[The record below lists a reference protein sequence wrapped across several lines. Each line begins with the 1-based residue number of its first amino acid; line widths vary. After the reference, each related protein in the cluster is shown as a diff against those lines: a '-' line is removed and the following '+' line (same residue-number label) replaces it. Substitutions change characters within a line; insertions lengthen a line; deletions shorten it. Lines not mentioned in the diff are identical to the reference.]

1 MVGSMDG
8 ESMRHL
14 ALRKGGFLRQLGLGA
29 ALIILPATLHAQGVS
44 RPVVQPLPP
53 VASSDLSTALKALA
67 RNSQDVDALVA
78 AGAAAVR
85 LDDYDAALG
94 FLGRAQSISPND
106 PRIDASLATMALRKD
121 QPVEALNL
129 FDKAEKAGLAMDSY
143 AADRALAYDLV
154 GNNIRAQQLY
164 KQALSA
170 DSGNEEL
177 RRKLAM
183 SQAISGDRAAAEATL
198 LPMLQKQ
205 DLAAYRTRAFALAV
219 MGDTEEAVSIAKTI
233 LPKTLSDR
241 IAPYLRYMPRL
252 TKAQQATAAN
262 LGKFPD
268 ADKIGRED
276 PALRQFADAGQAA
289 VPALQAST
297 TRSGTGR
304 ANVETATADTKRSSS
319 SSKARTRAERN
330 SDRLTPAGR
339 QMGSRTVERQPA
351 AAQVAPGRTPI
362 APEPEQVA
370 AVPPRTSGE
379 LPPVQSAS
387 VVSPPL
393 AAAQSTPVPT
403 ETAVQQDTG
412 LAPSPQ
418 VAAELQKMRSEPV
431 VQTIPQQASA
441 LVPQQSAPAPA
452 PVRPVPEKQAEMETL
467 SSAFSDFTLPPKDQR
482 AVPSGAV
489 DITKIEPAREKP
501 KVKTPP
507 TPKDPPKPKPPAFPS
522 RNWVQVATGK
532 NVSAFRFDWKR
543 ISKKADGLLDGK
555 KTYTAKWVEA
565 NRLLFGP
572 FPKEADAQNMVKE
585 LKKKGVDAFTF
596 TSAEGEEI
604 KPLD

>member
-1 MVGSMDG
+1 MVRSTDG

-14 ALRKGGFLRQLGLGA
+14 ALRKGHFFRQLGLGA
-29 ALIILPATLHAQGVS
+29 ALIICPTMLQAQGVS

-53 VASSDLSTALKALA
+53 AASSDLSNALKALA
-67 RNSQDVDALVA
+67 RNSQDVDALIA
-78 AGAAAVR
+78 AGDAAVR

-106 PRIDASLATMALRKD
+106 PRIDASLAVMALRKD
-121 QPVEALNL
+121 QPVEALTL
-129 FDKAEKAGLAMDSY
+129 FDKAEKAGLALDSY

-154 GNNIRAQQLY
+154 GNNTRAQQLY
-164 KQALSA
+164 QQALRA
-170 DSGNEEL
+170 DANNDEL
-177 RRKLAM
+177 RRQLAM
-183 SQAISGDRAAAEATL
+183 SQAISGNRAAAEATL

-219 MGDTEEAVSIAKTI
+219 LGDTEEAVSIAQTI

-276 PALRQFADAGQAA
+276 PALRQFADVGQQTGSGA
-289 VPALQAST
+289 QAMAN
-297 TRSGTGR
+297 GR
-304 ANVETATADTKRSSS
+304 ANVETAAVDTRRN
-319 SSKARTRAERN
+319 SKGRTRAERN
-330 SDRLTPAGR
+330 SDRLTPTGR
-339 QMGSRTVERQPA
+339 PMGSRTTT
-351 AAQVAPGRTPI
+351 AQSATTKLTPGRTPI
-362 APEPEQVA
+362 KAEPEQVS
-370 AVPPRTSGE
+370 AVPQPASGE
-379 LPPVQSAS
+379 LPPVESAS
-387 VVSPPL
+387 AKSAEVAV
-393 AAAQSTPVPT
+393 AQNRSAPAQTPIRRESTLP
-403 ETAVQQDTG
+403 
-412 LAPSPQ
+412 PSPQ
-418 VAAELQKMRSEPV
+418 VVAELQKMRSDPV
-431 VQTIPQQASA
+431 VQA
-441 LVPQQSAPAPA
+441 VPQKT
-452 PVRPVPEKQAEMETL
+452 PVLAQQQPSPEPIRPVPEEQAKAETL
-467 SSAFSDFTLPPKDQR
+467 SSAFSDFTLPPQNQR
-482 AVPSGAV
+482 VVPSGAV
-489 DITKIEPAREKP
+489 DITKITPARPQPKP
-501 KVKTPP
+501 KE
-507 TPKDPPKPKPPAFPS
+507 PPKPKPPAFPS

-532 NVSAFRFDWKR
+532 NVSAFKFDWKR

-572 FPKEADAQNMVKE
+572 FPSESDAQDMVTQ

-604 KPLD
+604 KPLS